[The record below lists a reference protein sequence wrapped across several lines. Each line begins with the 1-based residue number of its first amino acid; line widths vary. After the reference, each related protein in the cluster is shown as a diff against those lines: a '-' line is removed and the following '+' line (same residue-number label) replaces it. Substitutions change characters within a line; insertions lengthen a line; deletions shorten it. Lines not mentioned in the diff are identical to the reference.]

1 MKLVLRF
8 LETRWK
14 ACCCAIVLM
23 KLQKSNGKIN
33 PIFSDITNFGKPQCK
48 LEAVLCV
55 LFEYNI
61 MQYYIAH
68 FETALLLTST
78 SIAICNS

>member
-23 KLQKSNGKIN
+23 KLQTSNGEIN
-33 PIFSDITNFGKPQCK
+33 PIFSDITNNFGKPQCK
-48 LEAVLCV
+48 LEAVYTGKTIECV
-55 LFEYNI
+55 C
-61 MQYYIAH
+61 A
-68 FETALLLTST
+68 
-78 SIAICNS
+78 CVD